1 MTILIA
7 AAAALL
13 VQPAPAAPHAGHGA
27 HEGHGSHAAHS
38 APAAPA
44 AAQRLSVNTT
54 RIGDLLANPAAKAI
68 VDRHLPGFSQH
79 PMIGQAAPLTLKAV
93 QGFAQGAITDAH
105 LEAIERDLAALPAS

>member
-1 MTILIA
+1 MSILIA

-13 VQPAPAAPHAGHGA
+13 VQPAQAPAAPQAGHGA
-27 HEGHGSHAAHS
+27 HA

-44 AAQRLSVNTT
+44 TAQRFSVNST
-54 RIGDLLANPAAKAI
+54 RIADLLANPAAKA
-68 VDRHLPGFSQH
+68 VLDRHLPGFSAH

-105 LEAIERDLAALPAS
+105 LRAIETDLATLPAS